1 MNSKSRNDVFYF
13 IVLVLTVV
21 TMLIGITFTYLS
33 LMSAEDD
40 DSTRVKTG
48 TLAINYVDGEDV
60 NSTGLIPRGE
70 PNLNTTFAVY
80 KKNFSVRSSGTL
92 DQNLDIY
99 MFVTSNEFKSGDLM
113 FSIYDSSNNRIGRGS
128 IPASGRVL
136 LTSSSYLKSNT
147 TNNYT
152 VLIWFQDNG
161 TNQNADAEKSFVGGF
176 DIVANQIMLK

>member
-1 MNSKSRNDVFYF
+1 
-13 IVLVLTVV
+13 
-21 TMLIGITFTYLS
+21 
-33 LMSAEDD
+33 
-40 DSTRVKTG
+40 
-48 TLAINYVDGEDV
+48 
-60 NSTGLIPRGE
+60 
-70 PNLNTTFAVY
+70 
-80 KKNFSVRSSGTL
+80 
-92 DQNLDIY
+92 